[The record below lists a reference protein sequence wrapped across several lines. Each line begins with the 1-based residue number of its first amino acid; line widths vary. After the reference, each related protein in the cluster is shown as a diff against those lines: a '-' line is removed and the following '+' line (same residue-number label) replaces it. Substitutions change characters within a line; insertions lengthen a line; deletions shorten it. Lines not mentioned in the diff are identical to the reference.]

1 MWHGRD
7 IHSSFGVSG
16 FFRGVQ
22 LTITR
27 AIVLNAVLLSTYDH
41 FKQLILHHNLLKD
54 GYLTHF
60 MASMG
65 SGLCITIVTSPFD
78 VVKTRIQNQYQVV
91 YKGILDCAYIM
102 IREEGVLAFYKGF
115 TP

>member
-1 MWHGRD
+1 MQACDQYKANHGLVWYAKD
-7 IHSSFGVSG
+7 IYSNWGFKG
-16 FFRGVQ
+16 FFTGVQ

-41 FKQLILHHNLLKD
+41 FKHFILGHNLLKD

-65 SGLCITIVTSPFD
+65 SGLCITVATSPFD
-78 VVKTRIQNQYQVV
+78 VVKTRI
-91 YKGILDCAYIM
+91 
-102 IREEGVLAFYKGF
+102 
-115 TP
+115 